1 MRRRSAKAS
10 TPKPSTILWWRARG
24 SRGPLTTFNIAISV
38 VLLSVASV
46 MEIDRP

>member
-1 MRRRSAKAS
+1 VRRRSVRAN
-10 TPKPSTILWWRARG
+10 TPNRQRYYGGEHGEAVD
-24 SRGPLTTFNIAISV
+24 PLTTFNIAISV